1 MTGSAAGLGAALAR
15 ALLADGW
22 AVTGVDR
29 DGVETSRALPLRG
42 RGAGAADGGGAA
54 TSEPCT
60 HVRTDL
66 SDPAAVDDLLDR
78 LDTPFDLV
86 ILNAGVS
93 ATGRFE
99 AIPADAHAR
108 LLAVNAEAPLVL
120 ADGLVSRGLLPDGAA
135 LVLVASLSVDVGY
148 PGAASY
154 AASKD
159 AIAAYGRSIAKARK
173 RLRVTT
179 VHPGPIRTGH
189 AARHAPPGAREA
201 GRMDPDA
208 LARRI
213 LARAPK
219 GGTLR
224 PGPAAGLAGLAGRLV
239 PGATA
244 RAMRRAL
251 FDRLDREVW

>member
-1 MTGSAAGLGAALAR
+1 MPEPYTHIRADLA
-15 ALLADGW
+15 
-22 AVTGVDR
+22 
-29 DGVETSRALPLRG
+29 
-42 RGAGAADGGGAA
+42 
-54 TSEPCT
+54 
-60 HVRTDL
+60 
-66 SDPAAVDDLLDR
+66 DPAAVDALLER
-78 LDTPFDLV
+78 LGAPFDLAV
-86 ILNAGVS
+86 LNAGIS

-99 AIPADAHAR
+99 AIPAEAHAR

-120 ADGLVSRGLLPDGAA
+120 ADGLLSRGLLPDGAA

-159 AIAAYGRSIAKARK
+159 AIAAYGSSLRRARTG
-173 RLRVTT
+173 LRVTV
-179 VHPGPIRTGH
+179 VHPGPIRTEH

-201 GRMDPDA
+201 GRMAPDD

-213 LARAPK
+213 LARAGK

-224 PGPAAGLAGLAGRLV
+224 PGPAAGLAGLVGRLM
-239 PGATA
+239 PGPAA
-244 RAMRRAL
+244 RAMRRGL